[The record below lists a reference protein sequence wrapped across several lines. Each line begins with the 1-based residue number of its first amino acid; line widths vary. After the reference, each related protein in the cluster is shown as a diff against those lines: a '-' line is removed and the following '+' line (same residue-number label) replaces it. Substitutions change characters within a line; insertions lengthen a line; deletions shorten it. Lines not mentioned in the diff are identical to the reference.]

1 MHLESRIILL
11 CSEISSH
18 NRVIVGTVPLFTCCI
33 QLKNFDNRK
42 HLSVLLID
50 VKTDKEQEPCMEFGS
65 CPRVRQPAGAAARGG
80 DRWPDKKHKNAS
92 ATK

>member
-50 VKTDKEQEPCMEFGS
+50 VKTDKEQEPCMEFLVLPTGEAAGGS
-65 CPRVRQPAGAAARGG
+65 SCTRRRQMAGQ
-80 DRWPDKKHKNAS
+80 KTQECICN
-92 ATK
+92 